1 MLYDVGFH
9 SFGYGNEEHRHEM
22 SKVRAKER
30 VQSLGEEIAN
40 SVSHGI
46 GFLAAVAVTPWM
58 ISVAA
63 REGTIANVVGVSV
76 FAATMMLMYLTSTL
90 YHALPGPRVKHVF
103 RILDHNAI
111 YLLIAGT
118 YTPLVL
124 GVLYGAWGWTLFGL
138 VWGLALAGII
148 LKSIS
153 GVKYHGVSL
162 AIYVAMGWIVL
173 IAVKP
178 LLEKMPAPGIAWLVA
193 GGVCYTGGIWFYRH
207 KEMPYSHTI
216 WHLFVIAGTVCH
228 VVAVIGYGL

>member
-1 MLYDVGFH
+1 
-9 SFGYGNEEHRHEM
+9 M
-22 SKVRAKER
+22 SRSIAKAR

-40 SVSHGI
+40 SVSHGV
-46 GFLAAVAVTPWM
+46 GFLAAAVATPWL
-58 ISVAA
+58 IVAA
-63 REGTIANVVGVSV
+63 VDKGTAANVVGVSV

-90 YHALPGPRVKHVF
+90 YHALPHPRAKKVF

-118 YTPLVL
+118 YTPIVL

-153 GVKYHGVSL
+153 GAKYHGVAL
-162 AIYVAMGWIVL
+162 GIYVAMGWLVL

-178 LLEKMPAPGIAWLVA
+178 LVQAMPAAGVAWLVA
-193 GGVCYTGGIWFYRH
+193 GGLCYTGGIWFYRH
-207 KEMPYSHTI
+207 KEMPYSHMI

-228 VVAVIGYGL
+228 FIAIIAYSF

>member
-1 MLYDVGFH
+1 
-9 SFGYGNEEHRHEM
+9 M
-22 SKVRAKER
+22 SDKPAQDR
-30 VQSLGEEIAN
+30 VQTQGEEIAN

-46 GFLAAVAVTPWM
+46 GFL
-58 ISVAA
+58 VAA
-63 REGTIANVVGVSV
+63 AATPCLVASAMERGTTINVVGVSI

-90 YHALPGPRVKHVF
+90 YHALPFPRAKRIL

-138 VWGLALAGII
+138 VWGLAVAGIV
-148 LKSIS
+148 LKSVT
-153 GVKYHGVSL
+153 GHRFHGLSI

-178 LLEKMPAPGIAWLVA
+178 LVEAMPAAGIAWLVA
-193 GGVCYTGGIWFYRH
+193 GGLCYTGGIWFYRH
-207 KEMPYSHTI
+207 KEMPYSHLV

-228 VVAVIGYGL
+228 VVAIMGYGF

>member
-1 MLYDVGFH
+1 M
-9 SFGYGNEEHRHEM
+9 NRHT
-22 SKVRAKER
+22 AKER
-30 VQSLGEEIAN
+30 AQTLGEEIAN

-46 GFLAAVAVTPWM
+46 GFLAAVAATPCL
-58 ISVAA
+58 IVSAVNRGTVAS
-63 REGTIANVVGVSV
+63 VVGVSI

-90 YHALPGPRVKHVF
+90 YHALPGPRVKKVF

-118 YTPLVL
+118 YTPIVL

-138 VWGLALAGII
+138 VWGLAVAGII

-153 GVKYHGVSL
+153 GQRFHGLSI

-173 IAVKP
+173 IAAKP
-178 LLEKMPAPGIAWLVA
+178 LVQAMPAAGIAWLVA
-193 GGVCYTGGIWFYRH
+193 GGLFYTGGIWFYRH
-207 KEMPYSHTI
+207 KAMPYAHLV

-228 VVAVIGYGL
+228 FISIMGYAF

>member
-1 MLYDVGFH
+1 MKP
-9 SFGYGNEEHRHEM
+9 EPA
-22 SKVRAKER
+22 RAR

-46 GFLAAVAVTPWM
+46 GFLAAVAAAPFM
-58 ISVAA
+58 ILSAIERGSTA
-63 REGTIANVVGVSV
+63 SVVGVSI

-90 YHALPGPRVKHVF
+90 YHALPGDKVKRVF

-118 YTPLVL
+118 YTPIVL

-148 LKSIS
+148 LKSVS

-162 AIYVAMGWIVL
+162 VIYVAMGWLML
-173 IAVKP
+173 IAVRP
-178 LLEKMPAPGIAWLVA
+178 LLEVMPFWGLFWLVT
-193 GGVCYTGGIWFYRH
+193 GGVFYTAGIVFYRNESL
-207 KEMPYSHTI
+207 KYSHFV
-216 WHLFVIAGTVCH
+216 WHLFVVAGTVCH
-228 VVAVIGYGL
+228 AIAIMAYGF

>member
-1 MLYDVGFH
+1 M
-9 SFGYGNEEHRHEM
+9 GNAWESSDRM
-22 SKVRAKER
+22 SRGSAKER
-30 VQSLGEEIAN
+30 VQTLGEEIAN

-46 GFLAAVAVTPWM
+46 GFVAAAVATPYL
-58 ISVAA
+58 VAA
-63 REGTIANVVGVSV
+63 ALNRGTTATVVGVSV
-76 FAATMMLMYLTSTL
+76 FAATMMLMYMTSTL
-90 YHALPGPRVKHVF
+90 YHAIPGPRAKKVF

-118 YTPLVL
+118 YTPILL
-124 GVLYGAWGWTLFGL
+124 GVLSGAWGWTLFGL

-153 GVKYHGVSL
+153 GVKYHGVAL

-178 LLEKMPAPGIAWLVA
+178 LFEAMPTRGIIWLVA
-193 GGVCYTGGIWFYRH
+193 GGLFYTGGILFYRN
-207 KEMPYSHTI
+207 ERMPYAHAI

-228 VVAVIGYGL
+228 FMAIIGYAF

>member
-1 MLYDVGFH
+1 MEN
-9 SFGYGNEEHRHEM
+9 SNSM
-22 SKVRAKER
+22 SRGTAKER

-46 GFLAAVAVTPWM
+46 GFVAAAVATPYL
-58 ISVAA
+58 VAA
-63 REGTIANVVGVSV
+63 ALNRGTTAAVVGVSV
-76 FAATMMLMYLTSTL
+76 FAATMMLMYMTSTL
-90 YHALPGPRVKHVF
+90 YHAIPGPRAKKVF

-118 YTPLVL
+118 YTPILL
-124 GVLYGAWGWTLFGL
+124 GVLSGAWGWTLFGL

-153 GVKYHGVSL
+153 GVKYHGVAL

-178 LLEKMPAPGIAWLVA
+178 LFAAMPTKGIIWLVA
-193 GGVCYTGGIWFYRH
+193 GGLFYTGGILFYRN
-207 KEMPYSHTI
+207 ERMPYAHAI

-228 VVAVIGYGL
+228 FIAIIGYAF